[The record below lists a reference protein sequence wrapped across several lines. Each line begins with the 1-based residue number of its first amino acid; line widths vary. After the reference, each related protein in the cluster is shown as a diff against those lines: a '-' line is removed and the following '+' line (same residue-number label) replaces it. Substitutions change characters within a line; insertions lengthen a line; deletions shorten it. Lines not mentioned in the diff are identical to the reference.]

1 MATEPKRRTVEGFT
15 PAERF
20 FLFVAPALAAAL
32 TFNYHWQR
40 NVDERLADTNR
51 RVAAVEIQVWQLVE
65 RTKALRDAKTGHE
78 TELEQKPESR
88 VRRDPFQ
95 NASGV
100 LSVPEPAVPEPS
112 VPEPEERRPYG
123 PVDVP
128 NEFRPRPPYFDVRD
142 QPGALDR

>member
-1 MATEPKRRTVEGFT
+1 MATEPKRRTVDRFT

-20 FLFVAPALAAAL
+20 FVFVAPALAAAL
-32 TFNYHWQR
+32 TANYHWQR
-40 NVDERLADTNR
+40 NVEERLADTNR
-51 RVAAVEIQVWQLVE
+51 RVATVEIQVWQNAE
-65 RTKALRDAKTGHE
+65 RTKAMRDAKTSHE
-78 TELEQKPESR
+78 TELEQNRESR

-100 LSVPEPAVPEPS
+100 LSVPEPS

-128 NEFRPRPPYFDVRD
+128 NEFRPVPPHFDFRE

>member
-20 FLFVAPALAAAL
+20 FLFVGPALGAAL
-32 TFNYHWQR
+32 PFNYHWQR
-40 NVDERLADTNR
+40 NVDERLADMNR

-65 RTKALRDAKTGHE
+65 RTKAMRDAKTGHE
-78 TELEQKPESR
+78 TELDQKPESR
-88 VRRDPFQ
+88 GRADPFQ

-100 LSVPEPAVPEPS
+100 LSVPEPSVPEPSVPEPS

-123 PVDVP
+123 PVD
-128 NEFRPRPPYFDVRD
+128 
-142 QPGALDR
+142 

>member
-1 MATEPKRRTVEGFT
+1 MATEPKRRTVDRFT

-20 FLFVAPALAAAL
+20 FLFAAPALAAAL

-40 NVDERLADTNR
+40 NVEERLADMNR

-65 RTKALRDAKTGHE
+65 HTKAMRDAKTGHE
-78 TELEQKPESR
+78 TELEQKLESR
-88 VRRDPFQ
+88 VPRDPFQ

-100 LSVPEPAVPEPS
+100 LSVPEPS

-128 NEFRPRPPYFDVRD
+128 NEFRPRPPYFDLRD

>member
-20 FLFVAPALAAAL
+20 FLFVAPAVAAAL
-32 TFNYHWQR
+32 TANYHWQR
-40 NVDERLADTNR
+40 NVEERLADTNR

-65 RTKALRDAKTGHE
+65 RTKAMRDATTGHE

-100 LSVPEPAVPEPS
+100 LSVPEPS
-112 VPEPEERRPYG
+112 VLEPEERRPYG

-128 NEFRPRPPYFDVRD
+128 NEFRPRPPYFDLRD
-142 QPGALDR
+142 QPGSLDR